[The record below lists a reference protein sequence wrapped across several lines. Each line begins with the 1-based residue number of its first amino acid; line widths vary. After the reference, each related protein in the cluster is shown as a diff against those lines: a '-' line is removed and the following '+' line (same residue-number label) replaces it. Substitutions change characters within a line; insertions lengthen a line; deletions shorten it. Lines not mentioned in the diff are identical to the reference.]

1 MAALCL
7 TGGDTLEEQKNE
19 PFFSFGNPAFKYNFD
34 ICLVSVFLLFAA
46 FFQNGVAALLQAA
59 VCVAVS
65 CFCEYFSFRFIIG
78 TKKPLSDL
86 DAVKNGLLI
95 SLLLPASAPLYIGAA
110 ASCFAC
116 LVCKLP
122 FGSGKN
128 APFVP
133 SAAAICFSALCFP
146 QYVFSCPAQSSSLFE
161 AVFSDSESFS
171 RGTSLLDMLSQGTG
185 LRLNTFSVTALLS
198 GSYPSAVGTAC
209 VLGLAAAAVYLALR
223 KRKTLIVSAGFILAC
238 AIYAFIF
245 PRIASGRLISVIMEL
260 CAGSLLFTA
269 LLVAP
274 DPATA
279 PKSTFKMLFFGA
291 AAGIICMLLRT
302 FLKNI
307 DAPCLAVMIVNAV
320 SPIFLNM
327 KKKPVQNS
335 KKGRVSA

>member
-1 MAALCL
+1 MATLCL
-7 TGGDTLEEQKNE
+7 PGGDTLKEQKKK
-19 PFFSFGNPAFKYNFD
+19 PSLSFGNPAFKYNFD
-34 ICLVSVFLLFAA
+34 ICLVAVFLLCAA
-46 FFQNGVAALLQAA
+46 FFQNGVAALIQTA
-59 VCVAVS
+59 VCVSVS
-65 CFCEYFSFRFIIG
+65 CFCEYFSFRFILSA
-78 TKKPLSDL
+78 KKPLSDL

-133 SAAAICFSALCFP
+133 SAAAVCFSALCFP
-146 QYVFSCPAQSSSLFE
+146 QYVFACPMQSQNLFE
-161 AVFSDSESFS
+161 TVFSDSESFS
-171 RGTSLLDMLSQGTG
+171 KGTSLLDMLSQGTG

-198 GSYPSAVGTAC
+198 GSYPSAAGTAC

-223 KRKTLIVSAGFILAC
+223 KRKTLLVSAGFVLVC
-238 AIYAFIF
+238 AIYAFVF

-260 CAGSLLFTA
+260 CAGSLIFTA
-269 LLVAP
+269 MLVAP

-279 PKSTFKMLFFGA
+279 PESTLKMLLYGA
-291 AAGIICMLLRT
+291 TAGIICMLLRT

-307 DAPCLAVMIVNAV
+307 DAPCLAVMIVNAA
-320 SPIFLNM
+320 SPVFLNR
-327 KKKPVQNS
+327 KKKQVQNRE
-335 KKGRVSA
+335 KGRVGA